1 MKILSLVLS
10 IGLLLGATRAAAA
23 EGPTADYKI
32 NDEYTTKSPDGA
44 TTVEQYLGIDKDG
57 NYHWQ
62 FWARRSDS
70 MTLLGPEQQDYSA
83 DFRFTRDSRYLVRL
97 QKIGSGEGTLFL
109 YKLGPKGF
117 VAATSKPF
125 GDLAWAYFY
134 SRPES
139 RKIIKPEF
147 HVNVDLLKGI
157 DDNYQW
163 TGQRW
168 PEGRYLLV
176 TLSGAAEPKGKHRQV
191 ETVDGW
197 QCRYDLET
205 GKFDVPA
212 IFRDNNAEALEPE

>member
-1 MKILSLVLS
+1 
-10 IGLLLGATRAAAA
+10 
-23 EGPTADYKI
+23 
-32 NDEYTTKSPDGA
+32 
-44 TTVEQYLGIDKDG
+44 
-57 NYHWQ
+57 
-62 FWARRSDS
+62 
-70 MTLLGPEQQDYSA
+70 
-83 DFRFTRDSRYLVRL
+83 
-97 QKIGSGEGTLFL
+97 
-109 YKLGPKGF
+109 
-117 VAATSKPF
+117 
-125 GDLAWAYFY
+125 
-134 SRPES
+134 
-139 RKIIKPEF
+139 
-147 HVNVDLLKGI
+147 VNVDLLKGI